1 MWNVKVSFKP
11 TSSCTVLVKHPSE
24 MITVHRE
31 VRHSSFKPQI
41 ERLSETSQRIDK
53 CASIVFIGLAIKG
66 VKAENYD
73 AIMWKLTAV
82 NLIFDRARGRLS
94 WSWRERQ
101 KDGEEQIKEGGGR
114 EWGWRVTGL
123 ERPSVLLLTI
133 QKCLEESN
141 QMWGS
146 AMRQ

>member
-101 KDGEEQIKEGGGR
+101 KDGEEQDQRRRWKRMRMEGDWAGK
-114 EWGWRVTGL
+114 
-123 ERPSVLLLTI
+123 TI
-133 QKCLEESN
+133 SS
-141 QMWGS
+141 S
-146 AMRQ
+146 AYYSEMFRRK